1 MYQTVSVAVD
11 WGWGERG
18 RERDGHSELKWKKG
32 HWTSW
37 HSPAAPD
44 LVRISSGGRE
54 EGGREEEER
63 GEEGRRE
70 EEERGEEG
78 RRGGGEGGKG

>member
-1 MYQTVSVAVD
+1 MAVD

-18 RERDGHSELKWKKG
+18 RERDGHSELKWKTG

-44 LVRISSGGRE
+44 LVRISSGGEGGGGR
-54 EGGREEEER
+54 EGGRE
-63 GEEGRRE
+63 GGRRE
-70 EEERGEEG
+70 GGGE
-78 RRGGGEGGKG
+78 GGEGGKG